1 MAAPT
6 GPPIRLQNRG
16 SRVVL
21 PVGAVPSSTDLQ
33 PRYVAPLEGFSASGP
48 ALLVASETPA
58 GVPVPSGQPHP
69 LPAALDDALRDL
81 QQVSGCLNLSQLYH
95 YLRCSEKH
103 AHQAAVAAARALS
116 ELHRATSQL
125 RQGAENK
132 R

>member
-1 MAAPT
+1 MAAPAV
-6 GPPIRLQNRG
+6 PPIRLQNRG

-48 ALLVASETPA
+48 AVLVASETSA
-58 GVPVPSGQPHP
+58 GVPVPGQPHP

-81 QQVSGCLNLSQLYH
+81 QQVSGCLNLSQLYM

-103 AHQAAVAAARALS
+103 AHQAAVAAARGLS

-125 RQGAENK
+125 RQGAEK
-132 R
+132 